1 MKPMTICTYFQKRFR
16 AADRETVSEETN
28 GTVQSMSRIFIRLH
42 CQRLLIDFE
51 VLRYVCSKQKL
62 RHIAFSSGIQ
72 GQSQGVTALN
82 TNRQNAAKYLL
93 KSTNNVY
100 SRIGAFSSI

>member
-1 MKPMTICTYFQKRFR
+1 MKPMTICTYFQRLFR

-28 GTVQSMSRIFIRLH
+28 GTVHSMSRIFIRLH

-62 RHIAFSSGIQ
+62 RHIAFIQRHSGT
-72 GQSQGVTALN
+72 VT
-82 TNRQNAAKYLL
+82 RIYCAKYQQT
-93 KSTNNVY
+93 KCCEVPIEEY
-100 SRIGAFSSI
+100 Q